1 MAAIRFP
8 GMDASGMEP
17 WTIVARAAALTAH
30 VRYAETAEQ
39 RAERDQLAVD
49 LLDTGSRLLAMADSF
64 LDYPVTGMLLAGVGA
79 WLLDRDVEL
88 EAGVRLLMLAR
99 CVAYTRTVPVMAWEP
114 LADLAERARPGRLA
128 ALLEE
133 YDGRPGRS
141 LTGEVA
147 DLLAQVQE
155 AVRSSA

>member
-1 MAAIRFP
+1 MARRF
-8 GMDASGMEP
+8 SYNQ
-17 WTIVARAAALTAH
+17 T
-30 VRYAETAEQ
+30 
-39 RAERDQLAVD
+39 
-49 LLDTGSRLLAMADSF
+49 F
-64 LDYPVTGMLLAGVGA
+64 
-79 WLLDRDVEL
+79 
-88 EAGVRLLMLAR
+88 
-99 CVAYTRTVPVMAWEP
+99 PVMAWGP
-114 LADLAERARPGRLA
+114 LAALAQREKPGLLA